1 MKKQEEKII
10 VKCPKCGEEIDIRD
24 ILENERVRDRLQE
37 DVYKMQ
43 AEIKIVKACRQNFE
57 TGICKIQTEIE
68 KLSKSDSEENKNMIL
83 VLKKQ
88 IQDVEQIKQKITELI
103 EPLEMK
109 IKSFETEINNNNF
122 TCPDFGADINN
133 IKVLLKRAI
142 SLINSQEMFLNE
154 IYRLKDQLNDET
166 AKIRRLFFEQKMLEE
181 EKNKIQKRIEKLSEK
196 DFEKEK
202 NMVSKLKKQIHSM
215 EQMTEE
221 NTSKIRKTEEKIKLL
236 QKKIKLLEEEMHE
249 KNRKDK
255 SK

>member
-10 VKCPKCGEEIDIRD
+10 VKCPKCGEEIDITE
-24 ILENERVRDRLQE
+24 ILKAAEVRNRLQE
-37 DVYKMQ
+37 EIYKLRTD
-43 AEIKIVKACRQNFE
+43 IKIIKNCGQDLE
-57 TGICKIQTEIE
+57 YEISKIQLKIE
-68 KLSKSDSEENKNMIL
+68 KLSVNNSEEDKNMISE
-83 VLKKQ
+83 LKARKCE
-88 IQDVEQIKQKITELI
+88 IEQIKQKITELI